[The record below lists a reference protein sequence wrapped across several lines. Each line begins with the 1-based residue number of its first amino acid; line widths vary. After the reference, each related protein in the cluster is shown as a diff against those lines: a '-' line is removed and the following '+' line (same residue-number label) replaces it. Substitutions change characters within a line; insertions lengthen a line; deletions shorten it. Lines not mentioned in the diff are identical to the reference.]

1 VYFPRTKNR
10 PTRPNLDRGSAAK
23 GGNPREWIAVGKI
36 YPSTNIPSPILMARS
51 AVLISAVT
59 LQTYTFAN
67 ISSDLFLCLLSSIVQ
82 HSPDKWSLDIDA
94 SGYGVFAELGKSSKK
109 FLLATKALVVA
120 RRRGNRKEKGAEP
133 ANGDEE

>member
-1 VYFPRTKNR
+1 VTIELSDDKAPSIPR
-10 PTRPNLDRGSAAK
+10 
-23 GGNPREWIAVGKI
+23 NPREWIAVGKI

-109 FLLATKALVVA
+109 FLLATKAL
-120 RRRGNRKEKGAEP
+120 GNRKEKGAEP